1 MKKIIL
7 AIVAIM
13 TAIGVNAQTNLT
25 GRVYHNPN
33 IMANMMDQEVNIDK
47 KIAEAR
53 KEAIAK
59 MEKKKGRKLTK
70 EELAKIDK
78 ELAGIK
84 KQAEAAKKCMSTAI
98 TVEFTNAT
106 DLVMRQKTRV
116 DDEALKILGVGWLK
130 RKALKASLALMP
142 ESQKAKYEVK
152 GNKVIVIDDK
162 DRDTLTI
169 GNDGNTLSGIF
180 DKKNKIYPEK
190 DKVKYSSQL
199 TILP

>member
-1 MKKIIL
+1 MKKIVL
-7 AIVAIM
+7 TIVAIM
-13 TAIGVNAQTNLT
+13 TAISVDAQINLT

-33 IMANMMDQEVNIDK
+33 IMANMMDQELNIDK

-53 KEAIAK
+53 NEAIAK

-70 EELAKIDK
+70 EELAMINKK
-78 ELAGIK
+78 LAEIK
-84 KQAEAAKKCMSTAI
+84 KQADTAKKCMSTAI
-98 TVEFTNAT
+98 TVEFTSAT
-106 DLVMRQKTRV
+106 NLVMRQKTRV
-116 DDEALKILGVGWLK
+116 DDEALKIMGVGWLK

-142 ESQKAKYEVK
+142 ESQDAKYEVK

-180 DKKNKIYPEK
+180 DKKT
-190 DKVKYSSQL
+190 KY
-199 TILP
+199 ILKRTK

>member
-1 MKKIIL
+1 MKISNMKKIVL
-7 AIVAIM
+7 TIVAIM
-13 TAIGVNAQTNLT
+13 TAISVDAQTNLT

-33 IMANMMDQEVNIDK
+33 IMANMMDQEANIDK

-98 TVEFTNAT
+98 TVEFTSAT

-152 GNKVIVIDDK
+152 GNKVIVIDE
-162 DRDTLTI
+162 DRDTLTL

-180 DKKNKIYPEK
+180 DKET
-190 DKVKYSSQL
+190 KYTL
-199 TILP
+199 KRTK

>member
-1 MKKIIL
+1 MKKIVL
-7 AIVAIM
+7 TIVAIM
-13 TAIGVNAQTNLT
+13 TAISVDAQTNLT

-53 KEAIAK
+53 NEAIAK

-70 EELAKIDK
+70 EELAMINKK
-78 ELAGIK
+78 LAEIK
-84 KQAEAAKKCMSTAI
+84 KQADAAKKCMSTAI
-98 TVEFTNAT
+98 TVEFTSAT
-106 DLVMRQKTRV
+106 NLVMRQKTRV
-116 DDEALKILGVGWLK
+116 DDEALKIMGVGWLK

-142 ESQKAKYEVK
+142 ESQDAKYEVK

-169 GNDGNTLSGIF
+169 SNDGNTLSGIF
-180 DKKNKIYPEK
+180 DKKT
-190 DKVKYSSQL
+190 KY
-199 TILP
+199 ILKRTK

>member
-1 MKKIIL
+1 MKYLLLSTVSLTSVIS
-7 AIVAIM
+7 VD
-13 TAIGVNAQTNLT
+13 AQTNLT

-53 KEAIAK
+53 NEAIAK

-70 EELAKIDK
+70 EELAMINKK
-78 ELAGIK
+78 LAEIK
-84 KQAEAAKKCMSTAI
+84 KQADAAKKCMSTAI
-98 TVEFTNAT
+98 TVEFTSAT
-106 DLVMRQKTRV
+106 NLVMRQKTRV
-116 DDEALKILGVGWLK
+116 DDEALKIMGVGWLK

-142 ESQKAKYEVK
+142 ESQDAKYEVK

-169 GNDGNTLSGIF
+169 SNDGNTLSGIF
-180 DKKNKIYPEK
+180 DKKT
-190 DKVKYSSQL
+190 KY
-199 TILP
+199 ILKRTK

>member
-1 MKKIIL
+1 MKKIVL
-7 AIVAIM
+7 TIVAIM
-13 TAIGVNAQTNLT
+13 TAISVDAQINLT

-53 KEAIAK
+53 NEAIAK

-70 EELAKIDK
+70 EELAMINKK
-78 ELAGIK
+78 LAEIK
-84 KQAEAAKKCMSTAI
+84 KQADAAKKCMSTAI
-98 TVEFTNAT
+98 TVEFTSAT
-106 DLVMRQKTRV
+106 NLVMRQKTRV
-116 DDEALKILGVGWLK
+116 DDEALKIMEVGWLK

-142 ESQKAKYEVK
+142 ESQDAKYEVK

-180 DKKNKIYPEK
+180 DKKT
-190 DKVKYSSQL
+190 KY
-199 TILP
+199 ILKRTK

>member
-33 IMANMMDQEVNIDK
+33 IMANMMNQELNISD

-78 ELAGIK
+78 KLAEIK

-98 TVEFTNAT
+98 TVEFTSAT

-116 DDEALKILGVGWLK
+116 DDETLKILGIGWL
-130 RKALKASLALMP
+130 SLNA
-142 ESQKAKYEVK
+142 
-152 GNKVIVIDDK
+152 
-162 DRDTLTI
+162 
-169 GNDGNTLSGIF
+169 
-180 DKKNKIYPEK
+180 
-190 DKVKYSSQL
+190 
-199 TILP
+199 

>member
-1 MKKIIL
+1 MKKIVL
-7 AIVAIM
+7 TIVAIM
-13 TAIGVNAQTNLT
+13 TAISVDAQINLT

-53 KEAIAK
+53 NEAIAK

-70 EELAKIDK
+70 EELAMINKK
-78 ELAGIK
+78 LAEIK
-84 KQAEAAKKCMSTAI
+84 KQADAAKKCMSTAI
-98 TVEFTNAT
+98 TVEFTSAT
-106 DLVMRQKTRV
+106 NLVMRQKTRV
-116 DDEALKILGVGWLK
+116 DDEALKIMEVGWLK

-180 DKKNKIYPEK
+180 DKKT
-190 DKVKYSSQL
+190 KY
-199 TILP
+199 ILKRTK

>member
-1 MKKIIL
+1 MKKIVL
-7 AIVAIM
+7 TIVAIM
-13 TAIGVNAQTNLT
+13 TAISVDAQTNLT

-53 KEAIAK
+53 NEAIAK

-70 EELAKIDK
+70 EELAMINKK
-78 ELAGIK
+78 LAEIK
-84 KQAEAAKKCMSTAI
+84 KQADAAKKCMSTAI
-98 TVEFTNAT
+98 TVEFTSAT
-106 DLVMRQKTRV
+106 NLVMRQKTRV
-116 DDEALKILGVGWLK
+116 DDEALKIMGVGWLK

-142 ESQKAKYEVK
+142 ESQDVKYEVK

-169 GNDGNTLSGIF
+169 SNDGNTLSGIF
-180 DKKNKIYPEK
+180 DKKT
-190 DKVKYSSQL
+190 KY
-199 TILP
+199 ILKRTK

>member
-1 MKKIIL
+1 MKKIVL
-7 AIVAIM
+7 TIVAIM
-13 TAIGVNAQTNLT
+13 TAISVDAQTNLT

-33 IMANMMDQEVNIDK
+33 IMANMMDQEVNIDN

-53 KEAIAK
+53 NEAIAK

-70 EELAKIDK
+70 EELAMINKK
-78 ELAGIK
+78 LAEIK
-84 KQAEAAKKCMSTAI
+84 KQADAAKKCMSTAI
-98 TVEFTNAT
+98 TVEFTSAT
-106 DLVMRQKTRV
+106 NLVMRQKTRV
-116 DDEALKILGVGWLK
+116 DDEALKIMGVGWLK

-169 GNDGNTLSGIF
+169 SNDGNTLSGIF
-180 DKKNKIYPEK
+180 DKKT
-190 DKVKYSSQL
+190 KY
-199 TILP
+199 ILKRTK

>member
-1 MKKIIL
+1 MKKIVL
-7 AIVAIM
+7 TIVAIM
-13 TAIGVNAQTNLT
+13 TAISVDAQINLT

-53 KEAIAK
+53 NEAIAK

-70 EELAKIDK
+70 EELAMINKK
-78 ELAGIK
+78 LAEIK
-84 KQAEAAKKCMSTAI
+84 KQADAAKKCMSTAI
-98 TVEFTNAT
+98 TVEFTSAT
-106 DLVMRQKTRV
+106 NLVMRQKTRV
-116 DDEALKILGVGWLK
+116 DDEALKIMEVGWLK

-142 ESQKAKYEVK
+142 ESQDAKYEVK

-180 DKKNKIYPEK
+180 DKKT
-190 DKVKYSSQL
+190 KY
-199 TILP
+199 ILKSTQ

>member
-53 KEAIAK
+53 KEGIAK

-98 TVEFTNAT
+98 TVEFTSAT

-116 DDEALKILGVGWLK
+116 DDETLKILGVGWLK

-180 DKKNKIYPEK
+180 DKET
-190 DKVKYSSQL
+190 KYTL
-199 TILP
+199 KRTK

>member
-98 TVEFTNAT
+98 TVEFTSAT

-116 DDEALKILGVGWLK
+116 DDEALKIMGVGWLK

-152 GNKVIVIDDK
+152 GNKVIVIDE
-162 DRDTLTI
+162 DRDTLTL

-180 DKKNKIYPEK
+180 DKET
-190 DKVKYSSQL
+190 KYTL
-199 TILP
+199 KRTK

>member
-33 IMANMMDQEVNIDK
+33 IMANMMNQELNISD

-78 ELAGIK
+78 KLAEIK

-98 TVEFTNAT
+98 TVEFTS
-106 DLVMRQKTRV
+106 
-116 DDEALKILGVGWLK
+116 LKILGIGWLK

-169 GNDGNTLSGIF
+169 GNNGNTLSGIF
-180 DKKNKIYPEK
+180 DKET
-190 DKVKYSSQL
+190 KYTL
-199 TILP
+199 KRTK

>member
-1 MKKIIL
+1 MKKIVL
-7 AIVAIM
+7 TIVAIM
-13 TAIGVNAQTNLT
+13 TAISVDAQINLT

-53 KEAIAK
+53 NEAIAK

-70 EELAKIDK
+70 EELAMINKK
-78 ELAGIK
+78 LAEIK
-84 KQAEAAKKCMSTAI
+84 KQADAAKKCMSTAI
-98 TVEFTNAT
+98 TVEFTSAT
-106 DLVMRQKTRV
+106 NLVMRQKTRV
-116 DDEALKILGVGWLK
+116 DDEALKIMEVGWLK

-142 ESQKAKYEVK
+142 ESQDAKYEVK

-180 DKKNKIYPEK
+180 DKKT
-190 DKVKYSSQL
+190 KYTL
-199 TILP
+199 KRTK

>member
-1 MKKIIL
+1 MKISNMKKIVL
-7 AIVAIM
+7 TIVAIM
-13 TAIGVNAQTNLT
+13 TAISVDAQTNLT

-53 KEAIAK
+53 NEAIAK
-59 MEKKKGRKLTK
+59 MEKKKGRELTK
-70 EELAKIDK
+70 EELAMINKK
-78 ELAGIK
+78 LAEIK
-84 KQAEAAKKCMSTAI
+84 KQADAAKKCMSTAI
-98 TVEFTNAT
+98 TVEFTSAT
-106 DLVMRQKTRV
+106 NLVMRQKTRV

-142 ESQKAKYEVK
+142 ESQDAKYEVK

-169 GNDGNTLSGIF
+169 SNDGNTLSGIF
-180 DKKNKIYPEK
+180 DKKT
-190 DKVKYSSQL
+190 KY
-199 TILP
+199 ILKRTK

>member
-33 IMANMMDQEVNIDK
+33 IMANMMDQEANIDK

-70 EELAKIDK
+70 DELAKIDK
-78 ELAGIK
+78 KLAEIK

-98 TVEFTNAT
+98 TVEFTSAT

-116 DDEALKILGVGWLK
+116 DDEALKIMGIGWLK

-180 DKKNKIYPEK
+180 DKET
-190 DKVKYSSQL
+190 KYTL
-199 TILP
+199 KRTK

>member
-1 MKKIIL
+1 
-7 AIVAIM
+7 
-13 TAIGVNAQTNLT
+13 
-25 GRVYHNPN
+25 
-33 IMANMMDQEVNIDK
+33 
-47 KIAEAR
+47 
-53 KEAIAK
+53 

-78 ELAGIK
+78 ELAGIR

-98 TVEFTNAT
+98 TVEFTTAT
-106 DLVMRQKTRV
+106 DLVMRQKNRV
-116 DDEALKILGVGWLK
+116 DDETLKIMGVGWLK
-130 RKALKASLALMP
+130 RKAIKASLALMP

-180 DKKNKIYPEK
+180 DKKT
-190 DKVKYSSQL
+190 KY
-199 TILP
+199 ILKRTK

>member
-1 MKKIIL
+1 MKKIVL
-7 AIVAIM
+7 TIVAIM
-13 TAIGVNAQTNLT
+13 TAISVDAQINLT

-53 KEAIAK
+53 NEAIAK

-70 EELAKIDK
+70 EELAMINKK
-78 ELAGIK
+78 LAEIK
-84 KQAEAAKKCMSTAI
+84 KQADAAKKCMSTAI
-98 TVEFTNAT
+98 TVEFTSAT
-106 DLVMRQKTRV
+106 NLVMRQKTRV
-116 DDEALKILGVGWLK
+116 DDEALKIMEVGWLK

-142 ESQKAKYEVK
+142 ESQDAKYEVK

-162 DRDTLTI
+162 DRDKLTI

-180 DKKNKIYPEK
+180 DKKT
-190 DKVKYSSQL
+190 KY
-199 TILP
+199 ILKRTK

>member
-78 ELAGIK
+78 ELAGIR
-84 KQAEAAKKCMSTAI
+84 KQAEAHVNSDNRRIHQCHRPRHEAK
-98 TVEFTNAT
+98 NQGGRR
-106 DLVMRQKTRV
+106 DLENHGSRM
-116 DDEALKILGVGWLK
+116 A
-130 RKALKASLALMP
+130 
-142 ESQKAKYEVK
+142 
-152 GNKVIVIDDK
+152 
-162 DRDTLTI
+162 
-169 GNDGNTLSGIF
+169 
-180 DKKNKIYPEK
+180 
-190 DKVKYSSQL
+190 
-199 TILP
+199 

>member
-33 IMANMMDQEVNIDK
+33 IMANMMDQKANIDK

-78 ELAGIK
+78 KLAEIK

-98 TVEFTNAT
+98 TVEFTSAT

-116 DDEALKILGVGWLK
+116 DDEALKNIGIGWLK

-180 DKKNKIYPEK
+180 DKET
-190 DKVKYSSQL
+190 KYTL
-199 TILP
+199 KRTK

>member
-1 MKKIIL
+1 MKISNMKKIVL
-7 AIVAIM
+7 TIVAIM
-13 TAIGVNAQTNLT
+13 TAISVDAQTNLT

-53 KEAIAK
+53 NEAIAK
-59 MEKKKGRKLTK
+59 MEKKKGRELTK
-70 EELAKIDK
+70 EELAMINKK
-78 ELAGIK
+78 LAEIK
-84 KQAEAAKKCMSTAI
+84 KQADAAKKCMSTAI
-98 TVEFTNAT
+98 TVEFTSAT

-116 DDEALKILGVGWLK
+116 DDEALKIMGVGWLK

-142 ESQKAKYEVK
+142 ESQDAKYEVK

-169 GNDGNTLSGIF
+169 SNDGNTLSGIF
-180 DKKNKIYPEK
+180 DKKT
-190 DKVKYSSQL
+190 KY
-199 TILP
+199 ILKRTK

>member
-1 MKKIIL
+1 MKISNMKKIVL
-7 AIVAIM
+7 TIVAIM
-13 TAIGVNAQTNLT
+13 TAISVDAQTNLT

-53 KEAIAK
+53 NEAIAK

-70 EELAKIDK
+70 EELAMINKK
-78 ELAGIK
+78 LAEIK
-84 KQAEAAKKCMSTAI
+84 KQAGAAKKCMSTAI
-98 TVEFTNAT
+98 TVEFTSAT
-106 DLVMRQKTRV
+106 NLVMRQKTRV
-116 DDEALKILGVGWLK
+116 DDEALKIMGVGWLK

-142 ESQKAKYEVK
+142 ESQDAKYEVK

-169 GNDGNTLSGIF
+169 SNDGNTLSGIF
-180 DKKNKIYPEK
+180 DKKT
-190 DKVKYSSQL
+190 KY
-199 TILP
+199 ILKRTK

>member
-33 IMANMMDQEVNIDK
+33 IMDNMMNQELNISD

-78 ELAGIK
+78 KLAEIK

-98 TVEFTNAT
+98 TVEFTSAT

-116 DDEALKILGVGWLK
+116 DDEALKIMGIGWLK

-152 GNKVIVIDDK
+152 GNKVIVIDGK
-162 DRDTLTI
+162 DRDTLTV

-180 DKKNKIYPEK
+180 DKKTKFTLK
-190 DKVKYSSQL
+190 RTK
-199 TILP
+199 

>member
-59 MEKKKGRKLTK
+59 MEKKKGRELTK

-84 KQAEAAKKCMSTAI
+84 NQAEAAKKCMSTAI
-98 TVEFTNAT
+98 TVEFASATN
-106 DLVMRQKTRV
+106 LVMRQKTRV

-180 DKKNKIYPEK
+180 DKET
-190 DKVKYSSQL
+190 KYTL
-199 TILP
+199 KRTK

>member
-53 KEAIAK
+53 KEGIAK

-78 ELAGIK
+78 KLAGIK

-116 DDEALKILGVGWLK
+116 DDETLKI
-130 RKALKASLALMP
+130 LALMP

-180 DKKNKIYPEK
+180 DKKT
-190 DKVKYSSQL
+190 KY
-199 TILP
+199 ILKRTK